1 MMIVS
6 SSTRFVDASSNAIAA
21 VKSAPLRKIER
32 AMATAAYEHELDA
45 APRLHALR
53 RVSGRASPSTRAI
66 CCFETTA

>member
-45 APRLHALR
+45 APSPHALKS
-53 RVSGRASPSTRAI
+53 VAGRSSPSTRAI
-66 CCFETTA
+66 CCLETTA